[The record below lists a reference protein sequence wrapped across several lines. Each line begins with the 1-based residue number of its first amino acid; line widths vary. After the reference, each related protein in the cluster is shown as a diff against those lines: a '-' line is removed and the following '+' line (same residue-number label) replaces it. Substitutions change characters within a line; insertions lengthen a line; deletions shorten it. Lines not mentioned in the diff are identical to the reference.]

1 MSKWVNAMTT
11 QFQGIKNIIPKSRVD
26 PIFQI
31 IIDCSSL
38 KQYPKTVCT
47 QKFDLSLILLS
58 QSLKL
63 FVSDE
68 QSGRHPDI
76 VLHDGKNSY
85 KKNQIRSSVCQR
97 RRPQRDKWMVLA
109 KNFCSMNNQT
119 ALVSRKFLVNPS
131 NHLGGVTYVN
141 D

>member
-63 FVSDE
+63 FVADE
-68 QSGRHPDI
+68 QSGRHADI

-85 KKNQIRSSVCQR
+85 KKKQIRSSVCQR

-109 KNFCSMNNQT
+109 KNFCSMNNKT